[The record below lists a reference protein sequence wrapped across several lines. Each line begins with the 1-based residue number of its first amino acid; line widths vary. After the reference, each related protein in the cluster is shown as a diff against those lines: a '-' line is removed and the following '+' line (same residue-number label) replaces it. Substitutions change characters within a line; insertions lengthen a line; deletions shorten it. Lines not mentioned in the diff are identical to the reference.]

1 MSRDLRS
8 EGLDGPRVARRTL
21 EEMRVGALWLHCA
34 AVLTAE
40 EPDGP
45 FTLPFLHIDPEG
57 RADVADVPGAVH
69 RERLSGSADV
79 TWRFVFLPN
88 AAEGV
93 MDVEISV
100 PVRCRFRVAIS
111 ARAHRSVLE
120 QVVDAGMI
128 ALATTC
134 PQGVADVPQTIWIR
148 LCSVEAVRLA
158 LARCG

>member
-8 EGLDGPRVARRTL
+8 EGLEGAWVDRQAL
-21 EEMRVGALWLHCA
+21 KEMRVGALWLHCA

-40 EPDGP
+40 ELGGP
-45 FTLPFLHIDPEG
+45 LTLPFLHIDPEG
-57 RADVADVPGAVH
+57 RADVADVRGAVH
-69 RERLSGSADV
+69 PER
-79 TWRFVFLPN
+79 
-88 AAEGV
+88 V

-100 PVRCRFRVAIS
+100 PVRCRFQVAIS

-120 QVVDAGMI
+120 QVVDARMI

-134 PQGVADVPQTIWIR
+134 PQGAADVPRTSWIR
-148 LCSVEAVRLA
+148 LCSMEAVRLA